1 MGEIRLHSSLLS
13 WFIFLGCACVVDKLC
28 LGLFFVL
35 RPAGTSVVGAP
46 ALKELYL
53 SEQGGHIQIVHWK
66 HPS

>member
-13 WFIFLGCACVVDKLC
+13 WFVFLGCASVAGKLC

-35 RPAGTSVVGAP
+35 RPAGTKVVSAP
-46 ALKELYL
+46 SLKELYL
-53 SEQGGHIQIVHWK
+53 SEQCSHIQIVHWK